1 MVFKTSRYNS
11 FFESRFFHECV
22 GKTSVERFVG
32 SLDQRCEDGALIK
45 TGKKTSITSCD
56 MGTCALVIKRYNYRG
71 AFHALRQ
78 TVFGSRA
85 RRAWKNA
92 RILQKVHIP
101 TPQALACIEVK
112 RHGLVAWS
120 YIITE
125 RFAGDNLHFHL
136 IKQRP
141 DQAGCQTIIAALQ
154 RLIDQMG
161 EQRITHRDLKHSNI
175 MMNDEGQAAL
185 IDLDSMQVHR
195 FDLVYKIKRA
205 KDLKAFAK
213 RIVNEKLT
221 APLETKHDESLS

>member
-11 FFESRFFHECV
+11 FFESRFFHACV

-45 TGKKTSITSCD
+45 TDKKTSIISCD
-56 MGTCALVIKRYNYRG
+56 MGSSALVIKRYNYRG
-71 AFHALRQ
+71 AIHALRQ
-78 TVFGSRA
+78 TVFGTRA

-92 RILQKVHIP
+92 RVLQKAHIP
-101 TPQALACIEVK
+101 TPQALACIEIK

-125 RFAGDNLHFHL
+125 RFSGNNLHFHL

-141 DQAGCQTIIAALQ
+141 DQAGCRQIVSALQ

-175 MMNDEGQAAL
+175 MMNDQGQAAL
-185 IDLDSMQVHR
+185 IDLDSMRIHR
-195 FDLVYKIKRA
+195 FDLVYKIKRT
-205 KDLKAFAK
+205 KDLKAFAR
-213 RIVNEKLT
+213 RILT
-221 APLETKHDESLS
+221 KELTVPLKTKHDESLS